1 MHTPAGLWDRVRA
14 YAILLVL
21 LVQGILALP
30 IPRGLKRADFDD
42 PRSREESAAVR
53 EHLAGLGLDLSHE
66 ELADGLFALSER
78 LRAGREAALA
88 PVQPLLR
95 LLGINQAW
103 GLFTYP
109 DTQPS
114 RLVVEGRAAEG
125 PWQRLYAGH
134 DDEADLLAPLFRYR
148 RLRGVYDGQ
157 AWKPGGNYSRFTQ
170 VAARRVFEA
179 RPELVQ
185 VRIGFERFHVRQ
197 PGRADDP
204 AVTRVHFR
212 TLRRAELP

>member
-1 MHTPAGLWDRVRA
+1 MSAPARPRDHARGL
-14 YAILLVL
+14 AILLVL

-53 EHLAGLGLDLSHE
+53 ALLGDLGLPLRHE

-78 LRAGREAALA
+78 LRLGREAALA
-88 PVQPLLR
+88 PAWPILR

-170 VAARRVFEA
+170 VAARRVFEL
-179 RPELVQ
+179 RPDLQQ

-197 PGRADDP
+197 PGRALDP
-204 AVTRVHFR
+204 SVTRVHFR
-212 TLRRAELP
+212 TIRRAELP